1 MERDYKH
8 EARELLLRALEA
20 MVKNIEQCNEVQV
33 SSDRGT
39 RHLAI
44 SDFDG
49 EDIVRVYSAIIA
61 DQDEFIDAYTEKI
74 GKAVGSSLEKLFAE
88 E

>member
-20 MVKNIEQCNEVQV
+20 MVKNIE
-33 SSDRGT
+33 RGT

-61 DQDEFIDAYTEKI
+61 DQEEFLDAYTEKI